1 MKQVKVNQEK
11 NLKVNMGVV
20 LKRTIIALLILA
32 ISSGTGVF
40 FYNRYGKLDEDE
52 VIPYYLNNSF
62 GSYIDSEGY
71 NEKLMNNYN
80 TDLFIDYYFKYG
92 DFFSSDSMGHPIE
105 TKYESGEMFEDAKP
119 EDYSVLSNIKEKT
132 IDGFESYY
140 NDNDFVF
147 LSKGHIEDG
156 KLIFE
161 GKKLNKEYKKAII
174 PIVNSYMINTIYENQ
189 TRYIP
194 KSSPDFNDKKFHEMQ
209 NSNESDFEYIYSD
222 DGEEVVGVN
231 IITPKYKTAKLESFN
246 IGMTR
251 DKYENNPIIRH
262 PVKLVF
268 SYGFLP
274 GLLVMAF
281 LFLIYDSFSDF
292 DRYKNL
298 PVVRAFRK
306 TPIEIK
312 ILFWIG
318 LIFISGVGLNYPVR
332 LGDINYINISY
343 ISSMA
348 SLILFSLVVILIER
362 SIILEAKLIYRYGF
376 KEEFLGTSIIVN
388 IVSKTKDYS
397 KVGVKKLNEKI
408 KTLQGD
414 IGEYSLSK
422 ISVIVLIYLCIM
434 LFAQYIGIGGLV
446 IPITAYIIGK
456 EIYKWSKSISKINH
470 QSSLIAEGNFDE
482 KVDEDVPHFK
492 VIAKNF
498 NTIGDNI
505 NKSVEEKVKA
515 ERLKTDLIANVS
527 HDLKTPLTSI
537 ISYSALLK
545 EDETPE
551 EMKEEYVEIIYE
563 KATKLNNLIE
573 DLFQISKITSN
584 SIQFNKEKIDIVA
597 FINQVTGEFR
607 DDFDKKGMKLI
618 LNTPEYPIYCL
629 LDGQKTY
636 RVFENLI
643 TNILKYAQE
652 NTRVYITLDDGGDK
666 VRITLKNISKFELDI
681 SPEELQQRFIRADK
695 SRNTEG
701 NGLGLS
707 IATSFVEG
715 QGGVFNMEID
725 GDLFKT
731 IIFFKK
737 YKEE

>member
-1 MKQVKVNQEK
+1 MKQVKVNQDK
-11 NLKVNMGVV
+11 NLKVNIGLVI
-20 LKRTIIALLILA
+20 KRTIIALLILA

-147 LSKGHIEDG
+147 LSRGHIEDG
-156 KLIFE
+156 KLIFD

-194 KSSPDFNDKKFHEMQ
+194 KSSPDFNDKKFNELN
-209 NSNESDFEYIYSD
+209 NSKDSEIEYIYAD

-231 IITPKYKTAKLESFN
+231 IITPKYKTANLESFN

-251 DKYENNPIIRH
+251 DKYENNPIIKH
-262 PVKLVF
+262 PTKLVF

-298 PVVRAFRK
+298 PVVRTFRK

-362 SIILEAKLIYRYGF
+362 SIILEIKLIYRYGF
-376 KEEFLGTSIIVN
+376 KDEFLKKSLIVN
-388 IVSKTKDYS
+388 GLSKTKDYS
-397 KVGVKKLNEKI
+397 KVGVKVLSEKI
-408 KTLQGD
+408 RTLQGD

-434 LFAQYIGIGGLV
+434 IFAQYIGIGGLV
-446 IPITAYIIGK
+446 IPITAYVIGK

-551 EMKEEYVEIIYE
+551 EMKEEYVDIIYE

-731 IIFFKK
+731 IIYFKK
-737 YKEE
+737 FEED

>member
-1 MKQVKVNQEK
+1 MKQVKVNQDK

-40 FYNRYGKLDEDE
+40 LYNRYGKLDEDE

-147 LSKGHIEDG
+147 LSKGHIKNG
-156 KLIFE
+156 KLVFE
-161 GKKLNKEYKKAII
+161 GKELKKEYKKAII
-174 PIVNSYMINTIYENQ
+174 PIVNSYMSNTIYENQ

-194 KSSPDFNDKKFHEMQ
+194 KSSPDFNDKNFHEMQ

-348 SLILFSLVVILIER
+348 SLILFSLAIILIER
-362 SIILEAKLIYRYGF
+362 SIILEAKLIYIYGF
-376 KEEFLGTSIIVN
+376 KDAFLGTSIIVN

-397 KVGVKKLNEKI
+397 KVGVKVLSEKI

-422 ISVIVLIYLCIM
+422 ISVIVLIYLFVM

-551 EMKEEYVEIIYE
+551 EMKEEYVDIIYE

>member
-1 MKQVKVNQEK
+1 MKQANLDKEMNFKVDMK
-11 NLKVNMGVV
+11 LV
-20 LKRTIIALLILA
+20 LKRMLVALLILA
-32 ISSGTGVF
+32 ISTGTGIF
-40 FYNRYGKLDEDE
+40 FYKNYGQLSEDE
-52 VIPYYLNNSF
+52 VIPYYLNNGF
-62 GSYIDSEGY
+62 GSYTDNKEYGNY
-71 NEKLMNNYN
+71 MGDYYN

-92 DFFSSDSMGHPIE
+92 DFYPSDSMGHPIE
-105 TKYESGEMFEDAKP
+105 KVSSGEEMPEDAKP

-147 LSKGHIEDG
+147 LSKGHIKDG
-156 KLIFE
+156 KLVFE
-161 GKKLNKEYKKAII
+161 GKELKKEYKKAII
-174 PIVNSYMINTIYENQ
+174 PIVNNYMSNTIYENQ

-209 NSNESDFEYIYSD
+209 GSNESEIEYIYAD
-222 DGEEVVGVN
+222 DGNEVVGVN
-231 IITPKYKTAKLESFN
+231 IKTPKYKTAKLESFN
-246 IGMTR
+246 IGMTK
-251 DKYENNPIIRH
+251 DKYENNPIIKH
-262 PVKLVF
+262 PTKLVF

-274 GLLVMAF
+274 GIAVMAI

-292 DRYKNL
+292 DKYKNL
-298 PVVRAFRK
+298 PVIRAFRK

-312 ILFWIG
+312 ILFWVG
-318 LIFISGVGLNYPVR
+318 LILISGVGLNYPVR
-332 LGDINYINISY
+332 FGDINFINISY

-348 SLILFSLVVILIER
+348 SLMLFSFAVILIER
-362 SIILEAKLIYRYGF
+362 SIILQIKLIYRNGF
-376 KEEFLGTSIIVN
+376 KEGFLENSLIVN
-388 IVSKTKDYS
+388 GFSITKDYS
-397 KVGVKKLNEKI
+397 KVGVKKLSKKI

-414 IGEYSLSK
+414 IGEYSLGK
-422 ISVIVLIYLCIM
+422 IVAIVAIFLILM
-434 LFAQYIGIGGLV
+434 LIGQTLEVSWLLTPAI
-446 IPITAYIIGK
+446 AYIIGK
-456 EIYKWSKSISKINH
+456 VIYTWSRSISKINK

-482 KVDEDVPHFK
+482 KVDEDIPHFQ

-537 ISYSALLK
+537 ISYSSLLK
-545 EDETPE
+545 EEDTPE
-551 EMKEEYVEIIYE
+551 EMKEEYVDIIYE

-584 SIQFNKEKIDIVA
+584 SIHFNKEKIDIVA

-607 DDFDKKGMKLI
+607 DEFDQKGMKLI
-618 LNTPEYPIYCL
+618 LNEPEYPIYCL

-643 TNILKYAQE
+643 TNILKYSQD

-666 VRITLKNISKFELDI
+666 IRITLKNISKFELDI

-731 IIFFKK
+731 IIYFKK
-737 YKEE
+737 FEE

>member
-1 MKQVKVNQEK
+1 MKQVKVNQDK

-62 GSYIDSEGY
+62 GSYIDNDGY

-156 KLIFE
+156 KLIFD

-194 KSSPDFNDKKFHEMQ
+194 KSSPDFNDKKFNELN
-209 NSNESDFEYIYSD
+209 NSKDSQIEYIYAD

-231 IITPKYKTAKLESFN
+231 IITPKYKTANLESFN

-362 SIILEAKLIYRYGF
+362 SIILETKLIYRYGF
-376 KEEFLGTSIIVN
+376 KDAFLGTSIIVN
-388 IVSKTKDYS
+388 IVSKIKDYS
-397 KVGVKKLNEKI
+397 KVGVKVLNEKI

-434 LFAQYIGIGGLV
+434 LFAQYIGIVGLV
-446 IPITAYIIGK
+446 IPISAYIIGK

-551 EMKEEYVEIIYE
+551 EMKEEYVDIIYE

-666 VRITLKNISKFELDI
+666 VRITLKNISKF
-681 SPEELQQRFIRADK
+681 IRA
-695 SRNTEG
+695 
-701 NGLGLS
+701 
-707 IATSFVEG
+707 
-715 QGGVFNMEID
+715 
-725 GDLFKT
+725 
-731 IIFFKK
+731 
-737 YKEE
+737 